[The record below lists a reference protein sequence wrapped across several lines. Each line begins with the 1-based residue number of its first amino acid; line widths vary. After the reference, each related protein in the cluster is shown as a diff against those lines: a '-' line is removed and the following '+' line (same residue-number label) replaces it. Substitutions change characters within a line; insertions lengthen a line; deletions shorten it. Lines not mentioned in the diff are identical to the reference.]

1 MAGAEY
7 GFEAGLEQAGSRA
20 MSRVFVFPENSH
32 GLYYIWLRFTE
43 NPNDNDINKIKVYIL
58 FLS

>member
-32 GLYYIWLRFTE
+32 GLYWVALYLVGIH
-43 NPNDNDINKIKVYIL
+43 
-58 FLS
+58 

>member
-32 GLYYIWLRFTE
+32 GLYWVVLYLVEIH
-43 NPNDNDINKIKVYIL
+43 
-58 FLS
+58 